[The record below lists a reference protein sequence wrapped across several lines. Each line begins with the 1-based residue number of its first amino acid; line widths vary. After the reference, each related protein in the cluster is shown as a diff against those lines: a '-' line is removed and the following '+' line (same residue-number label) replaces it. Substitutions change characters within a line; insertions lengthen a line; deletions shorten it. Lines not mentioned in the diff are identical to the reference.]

1 MPLFSSDD
9 ILYEHG
15 KKAKDKVRKCGG
27 SVIRKTLKLG
37 QEAGVF
43 TATIH
48 YNPTYGQLDGAVHV
62 PEGQSI
68 PDVKQLLLDLYHG
81 RQHIDRRRRSRAT
94 RPTARHQ
101 RRESTPI
108 LDEITVETSDSENQK
123 LPTVAVDGGD
133 TGDTDADPQLAS
145 GGDQHDAGPLE
156 AKAVTA
162 GLQGS
167 LGDAVYKLTDDV
179 NNVDNANV
187 DADDSPEATCNAT
200 ESAGSGTDSGI
211 SDREDLIAQGTCGM
225 KIGCRTSKG
234 SDFGWLG
241 LQLPESTENGPALSD
256 WLVVGMEETLNAGG
270 PSEDAEGPTLRNM
283 RTKSMGQCLFFERV
297 SKQLWRAKQDRTAAE
312 IAAGGGS
319 SDGGGDVFDDDH
331 MPEESL
337 VAPSVSV
344 ARSKL
349 SPRAVEERNES
360 EFECQDYSPSTTA
373 LLNNV
378 EEQYCEILDRDPR
391 HCYQTLSMKL
401 LYNFFDWYL
410 SQKVDKEG
418 RERSGIKK
426 KSSLGTY
433 WKIFRLVF
441 ESAVGERIASK
452 LGRSMRKYV
461 GVLSRHNRFC

>member
-62 PEGQSI
+62 PRARAS
-68 PDVKQLLLDLYHG
+68 
-81 RQHIDRRRRSRAT
+81 RTSSNCRAT

-331 MPEESL
+331 SKQ
-337 VAPSVSV
+337 
-344 ARSKL
+344 RSQ
-349 SPRAVEERNES
+349 P
-360 EFECQDYSPSTTA
+360 TT
-373 LLNNV
+373 
-378 EEQYCEILDRDPR
+378 
-391 HCYQTLSMKL
+391 
-401 LYNFFDWYL
+401 
-410 SQKVDKEG
+410 
-418 RERSGIKK
+418 
-426 KSSLGTY
+426 
-433 WKIFRLVF
+433 
-441 ESAVGERIASK
+441 
-452 LGRSMRKYV
+452 
-461 GVLSRHNRFC
+461 